1 MLLAASTAPW
11 NCDVDQLLASAAG
24 LELLSDARYDLLVL
38 PRLGRYLELLAS
50 RLLACLS
57 FAWVSSLKTAEAVW
71 RILLRGCES
80 VLDLDVSVV
89 LRGQY
94 LVGLWSGHSLLLDL
108 WGSNGFVLCRS
119 GFLEGVRV

>member
-11 NCDVDQLLASAAG
+11 NGDVDKLLASAAG

-38 PRLGRYLELLAS
+38 PRLGRYLKLLAS

-71 RILLRGCES
+71 RILLRGGES

-94 LVGLWSGHSLLLDL
+94 LVGLWSGHSLLLVL

-119 GFLEGVRV
+119 GRDDHR